1 MVHCFSISVI
11 AILVSMQWTEV
22 VQRHIPVKK
31 QKHIKEKKT
40 TKKQEFDPLRS
51 VDFIKRN
58 DM

>member
-1 MVHCFSISVI
+1 M
-11 AILVSMQWTEV
+11 VSMQWTEF